1 MNRPQDLFEAYQ
13 ARDPLVVVEEWM
25 IDADGVLPEPRA
37 MALATVSLSGSPS
50 VRMVLLRGLDARGFT
65 WYTNFASRKGSELL
79 ATPVASL
86 VVHHQG
92 FERQIRAEG
101 PVVVVDNDE
110 ADAYF
115 ASRPRGHQLSA
126 WASSQS
132 QPLPLMHE
140 LVERE
145 AAASERYEGMEVPRP
160 DYWGGFRLQPRVI
173 ELWQG
178 RANRMHDR
186 IQFTRSDS
194 GWFVERLQ
202 P

>member
-13 ARDPLVVVEEWM
+13 ARHPLVVVEEWM
-25 IDADGVLPEPRA
+25 NDADGVLPEPRA
-37 MALATVSLSGSPS
+37 MALATVSLNGSPS

-101 PVVVVDNDE
+101 PVCVVDNDE

-132 QPLPLMHE
+132 QPLPRMHE
-140 LVERE
+140 LMERE
-145 AAASERYEGMEVPRP
+145 AAASERYEGREVPRP

-186 IQFTRSDS
+186 IQFNRTDS
-194 GWFVERLQ
+194 GWSVERLQ